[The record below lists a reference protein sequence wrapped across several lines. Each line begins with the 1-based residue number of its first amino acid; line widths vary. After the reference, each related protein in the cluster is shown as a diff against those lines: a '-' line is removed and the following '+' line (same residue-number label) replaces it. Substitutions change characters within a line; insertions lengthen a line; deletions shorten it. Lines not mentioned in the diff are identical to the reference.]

1 MDRRVDFED
10 PMIDHFWA
18 GWRVNVVLG
27 NNVGAVSGEEAM
39 GRKEVEV
46 IEIKGGRGILYF

>member
-1 MDRRVDFED
+1 MDRRVDFDD
-10 PMIDHFWA
+10 PRIVHFWA